1 MDKAMKRHPYTVTVR
16 DIDPDIWLQ
25 IRKAALERGCLTGKI
40 VNQALAAWLMKNT
53 ELKEMK

>member
-1 MDKAMKRHPYTVTVR
+1 MKPRTGSVTVR

-25 IRKAALERGCLTGKI
+25 IRKASLERGCLTGKI

-53 ELKEMK
+53 EILTKEKDK

>member
-1 MDKAMKRHPYTVTVR
+1 MDKAMKPRPFSVTVR

-25 IRKAALERGCLTGKI
+25 IRKAALEKGCLTGKI

-53 ELKEMK
+53 ELKDK